1 MVEFLFL
8 FVMLISCI
16 IGILIGSVNKVKGPK
31 GTLVKDEMTANWLK
45 EIDGPEEPMTDID
58 YNRVL
63 RSYNVSLSNK
73 PIYAVFFFAIA
84 VTVYLVGW
92 AVGFEMIHKMIGVI
106 FIVASVATLFIL
118 LQKNRSV
125 FDAEW
130 ENFTKKKA
138 ILIDT
143 KSMGYLNTPGARRV
157 SGELT
162 GEIYTMRIGVCN
174 RDGKP
179 YIYTIPVLSD
189 LYSVAVKLEKFEV
202 IMYKGKFSSML
213 AFMTEEEAEAAAE
226 LEAQAN
232 AQK

>member
-58 YNRVL
+58 YDRVL

-125 FDAEW
+125 FD
-130 ENFTKKKA
+130 
-138 ILIDT
+138 
-143 KSMGYLNTPGARRV
+143 V
-157 SGELT
+157 
-162 GEIYTMRIGVCN
+162 
-174 RDGKP
+174 
-179 YIYTIPVLSD
+179 
-189 LYSVAVKLEKFEV
+189 
-202 IMYKGKFSSML
+202 
-213 AFMTEEEAEAAAE
+213 E

-232 AQK
+232 AQKGVFYNICNLLNVSVVLQVENEILEIKEAVVFYTLI